1 MTFLINLRFA
11 EIFCSLRLVLE
22 WKADNQK
29 PEKSVL
35 EFLEKLSANSFVLLD
50 PQDNVSGSL
59 NRGGTADFPLLNTKV
74 AIHHKPREP
83 NFREV
88 IDSLILLI
96 NFINRFY

>member
-22 WKADNQK
+22 WKADNEK
-29 PEKSVL
+29 PEQSVL

-50 PQDNVSGSL
+50 PEDNVSGPL
-59 NRGGTADFPLLNTKV
+59 NRGGTPDFHLLNTKV

-83 NFREV
+83 NFWEV